1 MPPSHLS
8 CSEGKRMIC
17 FSTNVA
23 EAGITI
29 PGIAA
34 VVETGR
40 EMDVRYDPVLHM
52 NTASCEWISKA
63 SQIQRRGRA
72 GRTAPGRCYTT
83 YREETFRSFPAYAA
97 PAVTKIDLQPFY
109 LNL

>member
-1 MPPSHLS
+1 
-8 CSEGKRMIC
+8 MIC